1 MFCPWVRTCWPHS
14 LLVLARI
21 HQDLQAA
28 GARFVVFVILITTR
42 FWRRLG
48 FIWLFDSIIAI
59 DASPLSN
66 CTGTTLRTNLVRSD
80 IYMPALSVV
89 FLMYQEVHTSL
100 HLTWRRLHMML
111 QQCEKL
117 FIRGRKGYQPASC
130 SAQSASSGLTLWSN
144 HIFYVRHDV

>member
-1 MFCPWVRTCWPHS
+1 MRTCWPHR

-28 GARFVVFVILITTR
+28 GARFVVFVVLITTR

-48 FIWLFDSIIAI
+48 FIWLFDSIIGI

-80 IYMPALSVV
+80 IYMSPPNVG
-89 FLMYQEVHTSL
+89 FLMYQEVRTSL

-111 QQCEKL
+111 QPSEKIL
-117 FIRGRKGYQPASC
+117 VRGRKGYQPASC
-130 SAQSASSGLTLWSN
+130 SAQSASSGLSLWSN